1 MELLLVIFILI
12 QIVFYFKL
20 NKLIKMA
27 ESAEQTADQILGQ
40 LGIALD
46 FIEGILSDGSDLTA
60 QELRDKWAPYK
71 ARLDAIAPPQDQ

>member
-60 QELRDKWAPYK
+60 QELRDKWAP
-71 ARLDAIAPPQDQ
+71 